1 MVSMARVMM
10 GVHYLSDVVAG
21 VVIGIIFGIAILIL
35 IPLYEP
41 YLVTI
46 IRGIFTNFPQ

>member
-1 MVSMARVMM
+1 M

-21 VVIGIIFGIAILIL
+21 VVIGIIFGILILFL

-41 YLVTI
+41 YLFSI
-46 IRGIFTNFPQ
+46 IRGILINFPQK